1 MSAVPE
7 RMTASVLVAPGR
19 LEVREV
25 AVPELEPGDVLV
37 QIRAVGLCGSDVHFF
52 EHGRVGDLVVER
64 PLILG
69 HEAAGVIVAV
79 ASAADTHR
87 IGERV
92 AIDPQRPCRWCPAC
106 RAGRSNLC
114 ERMRFPSAPPE
125 DGAFAEYL
133 AVPADAAHP
142 MPDGMSDDEGALLEP
157 LSVGIA
163 AVRKAHVVP
172 GARVLVAGAGPI
184 GILAAA
190 AARAFGA
197 AGVVVADPVAERR
210 DIALAHGATRTVEP
224 GEVAELDGRMDAF
237 VDASGARPA
246 IAAGLRS
253 LRGGGRGVLV
263 GMGATSVELDL
274 FLIQSRELVV
284 EGLFRY
290 VDTWPTAIHLV
301 ASGLVRVDD
310 LVTARGGLGDL
321 PGFIARNGD
330 ADAMKFVVDPRPARS
345 SASSAGAAGR

>member
-1 MSAVPE
+1 MNGIPDL
-7 RMTASVLVAPGR
+7 MTASVLVEPR
-19 LEVREV
+19 VLEVRDV
-25 AVPELEPGDVLV
+25 AVPPLEPGDVLV
-37 QIRAVGLCGSDVHFF
+37 ELTAVGLCGSDVHFY
-52 EHGRVGDLVVER
+52 EHGRVGDLVVHQ

-69 HEAAGVIVAV
+69 HEAAGVIAAV
-79 ASAADTHR
+79 SSPADEHR

-92 AIDPQRPCRWCPAC
+92 AIDPQRPCRWCAAC

-125 DGAFAEYL
+125 NGAFARYL

-142 MPDGMSDDEGALLEP
+142 LPETMSDDEGALLEP

-163 AVRKAHVVP
+163 AVRKAGVVP
-172 GARVLVAGAGPI
+172 GSRVLVAGAGPI

-190 AARAFGA
+190 AARAFGSA
-197 AGVVVADPVAERR
+197 EVIVADPVAARR
-210 DIALAHGATRTVEP
+210 AVARAHGATRAVDP
-224 GEVAELDGRMDAF
+224 REVVELDGRMDAF
-237 VDASGARPA
+237 IDASGARPA

-253 LRGGGRGVLV
+253 LRGAGRAVLV
-263 GMGATSVELDL
+263 GMGVASLEVDL

-290 VDTWPTAIHLV
+290 VDTWPAAIHLV

-310 LVTARGGLGDL
+310 LVTARGGLDDL
-321 PGFIARNGD
+321 AGFFARNGD
-330 ADAMKFVVDPRPARS
+330 AEAMKFIVDPRVRRLPEHDGS
-345 SASSAGAAGR
+345 